1 MGKRATEEEV
11 RAGLELAL
19 EEILN
24 VQNLNT
30 WISVKDR
37 PIGKILESAGVEKK
51 YNMYVMKALVKC
63 GLVEEEGELAGKMYK
78 IKSQVIPDIKFLVKQ
93 IHEQQKSERKSY
105 YTPVNQREVDEN
117 SLDGYPVSK
126 PSDLRQKRAYKRKDA
141 HPSEYSSQPVKVKR
155 QVIIP
160 NLGDMRF
167 ALREGQIV
175 EGKITSL
182 HYGEDGK
189 SILYNLEIINSE
201 WLNWNNLPDGTDMDS
216 FEEPN
221 KYLVMDNISV
231 KDLFETPQVAADY
244 LVRHTLKYI
253 KK

>member
-1 MGKRATEEEV
+1 MGRQTADEV

-24 VQNLNT
+24 VQNLNV

-37 PIGKILESAGVEKK
+37 PIGKILESAGVDKK
-51 YNMYVMKALVKC
+51 YNSYVMKALAKC

-78 IKSQVIPDIKFLVKQ
+78 IKSQVIPDIKYLVKQ
-93 IHEQQKSERKSY
+93 IHEQQKAERKPY
-105 YTPVNQREVDEN
+105 YVPVGERKEEEN
-117 SLDGYPVSK
+117 KFDGYPESS

-141 HPSEYSSQPVKVKR
+141 HQDVYSSQAVKVKR

-167 ALREGQIV
+167 ALKDGGIV
-175 EGKITSL
+175 EGKIISL

-189 SILYNLEIINSE
+189 SIMYNLEIVNQKWIDWKSLSE
-201 WLNWNNLPDGTDMDS
+201 EIDIDGD
-216 FEEPN
+216 EEPN
-221 KYLVMDNISV
+221 KYIIMSDVSV
-231 KDLFETPQVAADY
+231 KDLFETPQIAADF
-244 LVRHTLKYI
+244 LIRHTLKYI
-253 KK
+253 KR